1 MSVPE
6 TRPAP
11 SDIDG
16 HRPRVVTGVVVEP
29 DPHVGVDIGDTH
41 RADAYG
47 GPGFFAGPVIDVE
60 PDRRVAPRRRPVVG
74 IVGVGVILALLA
86 AGALALASGPP
97 GLRAAG
103 TGPAPAVG
111 GGGPAAGDPAAGG
124 GVPHTVTAPLGG
136 RARAAFE
143 LVTGTTAV
151 ELRIAD
157 LGADLYRIS
166 TPADGDSVPRPVRT
180 AEGVALH
187 LAPTG
192 RAGPGAVQIR
202 LSSRVAWRLVMGG
215 GASTQLLDLRAGRLL
230 GVDLAGGTDRT
241 ELRLPAGDGS
251 LAVRLTAG
259 VNQLTVS
266 VPDLRPVRVRA
277 VRGAGSVTVH
287 ADRRVGVAGG
297 AVITT
302 PGWETATDRL
312 DLDLVGGA
320 DAVTVLR
327 R

>member
-1 MSVPE
+1 MSAPE
-6 TRPAP
+6 ARPAP

-16 HRPRVVTGVVVEP
+16 RRPRVVTGVVVEP
-29 DPHVGVDIGDTH
+29 DPRIDVGAAH
-41 RADAYG
+41 PADAYAG
-47 GPGFFAGPVIDVE
+47 SGFFAGPVIDVE
-60 PDRRVAPRRRPVVG
+60 PARRATPRRRPVVG
-74 IVGVGVILALLA
+74 MLGVGVILALLA
-86 AGALALASGPP
+86 AAALALASGPP

-103 TGPAPAVG
+103 TAPAPAVD
-111 GGGPAAGDPAAGG
+111 GGGPAAGGG
-124 GVPHTVTAPLGG
+124 LPHTVTAPLGG

-151 ELRIAD
+151 DLRIAD

-166 TPADGDSVPRPVRT
+166 TPADGDSAPRPVRT

-187 LAPTG
+187 LTPTG

-202 LSSRVAWRLVMGG
+202 LTSRVAWRLVMGG
-215 GASTQLLDLRAGRLL
+215 GASTQLLDLRAGRLI

-302 PGWETATDRL
+302 PGWDTATDRL

>member
-11 SDIDG
+11 SDADG
-16 HRPRVVTGVVVEP
+16 RRPRVVTGVVVEP
-29 DPHVGVDIGDTH
+29 DPHVDVDAAR

-47 GPGFFAGPVIDVE
+47 GSGFFAGPVIDVE
-60 PDRRVAPRRRPVVG
+60 PGRRAAPRRRPVLGV
-74 IVGVGVILALLA
+74 VGVGVILALLA
-86 AGALALASGPP
+86 VGAFALAAGPP

-103 TGPAPAVG
+103 TGPAVG
-111 GGGPAAGDPAAGG
+111 GGGPAAGGG
-124 GVPHTVTAPLGG
+124 LPHTVTAPLGG
-136 RARAAFE
+136 RSRAAFE

-151 ELRIAD
+151 DLRLAD

-166 TPADGDSVPRPVRT
+166 TPVDGDSVPRPVRT

-187 LAPTG
+187 LTPTG

-202 LSSRVAWRLVMGG
+202 LTSRVAWRLVMGG
-215 GASTQLLDLRAGRLL
+215 GASTQLLDLRAGRLT

-241 ELRLPAGDGS
+241 ELRLPAAAGS

-259 VNQLTVS
+259 ANQLTVT

-287 ADRRVGVAGG
+287 AERRVGVAGG
-297 AVITT
+297 AVIAT

-320 DAVTVLR
+320 EAVTVLR